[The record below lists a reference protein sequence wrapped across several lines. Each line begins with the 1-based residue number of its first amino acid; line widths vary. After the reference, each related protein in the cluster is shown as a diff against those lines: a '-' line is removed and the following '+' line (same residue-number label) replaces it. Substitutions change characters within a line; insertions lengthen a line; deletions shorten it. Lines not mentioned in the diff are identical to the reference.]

1 MWSNLCRFF
10 TRVVNIQSSTTALDG
25 RTARTATAKLLGDKI
40 QRRLTS
46 MLTAI
51 VVADETKIYTAC
63 SVTIS
68 IYQEVRN
75 VDRMWYAVRIECRIK
90 SFFKSIILHELVRK
104 VSKRTHKCCSV
115 ISISNRVIFVSQL
128 IAGSSNQ

>member
-51 VVADETKIYTAC
+51 VVADETKIYTAY
-63 SVTIS
+63 SVTIT
-68 IYQEVRN
+68 IYQ
-75 VDRMWYAVRIECRIK
+75 
-90 SFFKSIILHELVRK
+90 
-104 VSKRTHKCCSV
+104 
-115 ISISNRVIFVSQL
+115 
-128 IAGSSNQ
+128 